1 MTNDNVVKIAEYSFR
16 VKGMTQ
22 VKHDDYK
29 FLYANQ
35 FMTEKE
41 FRGDLIEET
50 EGRKIRTY
58 KGGNGIPM
66 VMFDEAIPTFDSGD
80 RMYDSF
86 QRIYILKEKG
96 RLTGYYLHGG
106 YRLSDV
112 KKLTDVSGADQKTI
126 DIMEQY
132 GLVATDTPEMSE
144 KENDSFLKVV
154 LKALIGMR

>member
-22 VKHDDYK
+22 IKHDDYK
-29 FLYANQ
+29 FLFGNQ
-35 FMTEKE
+35 FMTENE

-66 VMFDEAIPTFDSGD
+66 VMFDEAIPTFDSSD
-80 RMYDSF
+80 CMYDSF
-86 QRIYILKEKG
+86 KCIYILKEQG
-96 RLTGYYLHGG
+96 RLTGYYLRGG
-106 YRLSDV
+106 YRLADV

-126 DIMEQY
+126 DIMEKY
-132 GLVATDTPEMSE
+132 GLVATDASETRE
-144 KENDSFLKVV
+144 KETDSFLKSV
-154 LKALIGMR
+154 LKALFGKR